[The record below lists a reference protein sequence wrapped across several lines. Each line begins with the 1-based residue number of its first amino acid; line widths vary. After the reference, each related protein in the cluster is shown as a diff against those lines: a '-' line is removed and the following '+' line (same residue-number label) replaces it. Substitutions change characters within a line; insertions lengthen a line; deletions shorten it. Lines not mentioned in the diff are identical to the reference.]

1 LRFAAR
7 QHLLATQI
15 FTAQMG
21 HTLGQWRQ
29 LARTAILFMA
39 QMAITLVQLRKLE
52 TARSF
57 MDLMEVMLVKL
68 PTARWQLRQMID
80 YA

>member
-1 LRFAAR
+1 LRFAAQR
-7 QHLLATQI
+7 HLLATRI
-15 FTAQMG
+15 FMALMG

-29 LARTAILFMA
+29 LARTTILFTA
-39 QMAITLVQLRKLE
+39 QMVATLAQLRRLG
-52 TARSF
+52 TTRSF
-57 MDLMEVMLVKL
+57 MDLMDLISVKL